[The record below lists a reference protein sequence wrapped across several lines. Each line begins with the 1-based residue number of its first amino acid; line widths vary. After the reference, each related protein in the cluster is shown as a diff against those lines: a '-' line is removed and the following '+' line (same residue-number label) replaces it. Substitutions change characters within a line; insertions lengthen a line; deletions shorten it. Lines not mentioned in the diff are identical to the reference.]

1 VTPWVKRLLA
11 LNVVV
16 FFIDLPTPGRLE
28 GLAFVPMYSLRHP
41 WTILTYM
48 FLHAGVS
55 HILFNMIALWVF
67 GPRVESRIGER
78 RFIQLYLVSGICG
91 ALLSFLFAPMSPI
104 VGASAAVYGV
114 MLAYA
119 MYWPRD
125 RILIWGVL
133 PIEVRW
139 LVALATIMSLTY
151 GFGGARDGV
160 AHFAHLGGFVG
171 AFLFIRWM
179 GTVQGA
185 KKFRSKVIAQ
195 PSAEILGNWRKV
207 DVNRV
212 HEVNRDEVNRILDKI
227 SASGLISLTAQER
240 LFLSNFVPKDDR
252 VPPA

>member
-1 VTPWVKRLLA
+1 MTPWVKRLLA
-11 LNVVV
+11 LNVGA
-16 FFIDLPTPGRLE
+16 FFIDLTMPGLLN
-28 GLAFVPMYSLRHP
+28 GLAFVPMYTLTQP
-41 WTILTYM
+41 WTIITYM
-48 FLHAGVS
+48 FLHAGFS
-55 HILFNMIALWVF
+55 HILFNMIALFVF
-67 GPRVESRIGER
+67 GPRVESRVGER
-78 RFIQLYLVSGICG
+78 RFIQLYFVSGICG

-125 RILIWGVL
+125 KILIWGVL

-139 LVALATIMSLTY
+139 LVALATIMSLTS

-171 AFLFIRWM
+171 AFLFLRWM

-185 KKFRSKVIAQ
+185 KQFRSKVIAK
-195 PSAEILGNWRKV
+195 PDAELLGNWRKV

-227 SASGLISLTAQER
+227 SASGLSSLTPQER

-252 VPPA
+252 LPPS